1 MNSLEA
7 LYFPGTAI
15 YSARQFPVFLLL
27 EKAHLLRPVELP
39 VKADNSPDIFITSGL
54 CQEYTPCPLGDS
66 KDRFLRLVR
75 DIRERKDDYAAQ
87 LSALTIASLSAKRAS
102 IDDTAQGIISTL
114 LGSHGVAVPAENEDD
129 SQLWQAR
136 LVLKI
141 AEILDQEEEEVA
153 VQMAMLE
160 DQEQDLLKELQGE
173 IDDEEEES
181 LLNELRQV
189 QNKLPQPTTATVR
202 NRLNGWSRL
211 YRASA
216 QPECDLWLTHLE
228 EAADIVLEKYEN
240 TAQTPATV
248 IAELELPAHIGWSRE
263 EAADTI
269 LAFKAS
275 SANLRKELEG
285 ALRTLNSNTLHD
297 LSLQWSQTVET
308 AFPSQQ
314 HGRTC
319 LVVYHLSSASCGNV
333 VGKKN
338 GSGALLG
345 VVRQEP
351 VGSI

>member
-39 VKADNSPDIFITSGL
+39 AKADNSPDIFITSGL

-66 KDRFLRLVR
+66 RDRFLHLVK

-87 LSALTIASLSAKRAS
+87 LSALTIASLSAKKTS

-114 LGSHGVAVPAENEDD
+114 LGNHGVTAPSENEDD
-129 SQLWQAR
+129 GQLWQAR

-173 IDDEEEES
+173 MEDDEEES

-189 QNKLPQPTTATVR
+189 QNKLPRPTAATVR
-202 NRLNGWSRL
+202 NRLNAWSRI
-211 YRASA
+211 YRAST
-216 QPECDLWLTHLE
+216 QPECELWLTHLE
-228 EAADIVLEKYEN
+228 EAADILLEKYEN
-240 TAQTPATV
+240 TAQVPAEV
-248 IAELELPAHIGWSRE
+248 IAELALPAHIGWSRE
-263 EAADTI
+263 EAVERI
-269 LAFKAS
+269 LAFRAS
-275 SANLRKELEG
+275 ADELLNKIAG
-285 ALRTLNSNTLHD
+285 ALRTLNSDTLH
-297 LSLQWSQTVET
+297 SLRLRWSQTIES
-308 AFPSQQ
+308 AFPSEQ
-314 HGRTC
+314 HGRTS
-319 LVVYHLSSASCGNV
+319 LAFYHLASASCGTI
-333 VGKKN
+333 VGNKN
-338 GSGALLG
+338 GAGVLLG